1 MAQAESSDYKTDDG
15 KPILKSF
22 DDLYNDL
29 EVTFILYLESDY
41 YDDAKR
47 KIEEFEKKFKLTTS
61 WKTSNMCC
69 FDAQRHIVKYETI
82 GDILET
88 YYVERLELYNK
99 RKAHQIGEMKDHIE
113 ELEAKAIFVKGIV
126 NGTLRLL
133 NQPDDVVLKS
143 LKDHKLPPRSDRE
156 KPDSLDAYEYLLRLR
171 IDRIKKSAVIEIEND
186 LVATKAK
193 LAELIKTTVGEI
205 WAQELDEFSAAWH
218 VHHEKVLNILYP
230 DNKSK
235 VVKKTKK
242 IVKMVT

>member
-1 MAQAESSDYKTDDG
+1 
-15 KPILKSF
+15 
-22 DDLYNDL
+22 
-29 EVTFILYLESDY
+29 
-41 YDDAKR
+41 
-47 KIEEFEKKFKLTTS
+47 
-61 WKTSNMCC
+61 
-69 FDAQRHIVKYETI
+69 
-82 GDILET
+82 
-88 YYVERLELYNK
+88 
-99 RKAHQIGEMKDHIE
+99 MKDHIE

-193 LAELIKTTVGEI
+193 LTELIKTTIGEI

-218 VHHEKVLNILYP
+218 VHHEKVLSILYP
-230 DNKSK
+230 DNKDK

-242 IVKMVT
+242 VVKMVSS